1 MESFE
6 ANEDHQITHTNPDHG
21 WQKVTYAKRQ
31 RKQKPADSAAAS
43 NASKINGTASL
54 NDKGNVFLSLEQQ
67 SEERRRRI
75 IESQRAADAA
85 AIAEAPVRSRHRS
98 DDDDESDDSDDAGVH
113 AKVEEK
119 KVKQK
124 KPKKPKV
131 TVAEAAVKI
140 DAADLT
146 TFLVEISASY
156 EGQQEIQLM
165 RFADYFGRAFSS
177 VSSAQFP
184 WVKLFRENTVAKMT
198 DIPLSHISDAV
209 YRASIDWIS
218 QRPIEALSS
227 FVLWSVD
234 CIFADLAS
242 QQATSKSAKKSTQ
255 HVSSKSQVGIFVALA
270 MVLRRR
276 PDALVNVLPTLR
288 ETSKYQGQDKL
299 AVVAWMIAQV
309 SLGDLAVGLYSWAHN
324 LLPIV
329 NGKSS
334 NPQSRDIILQL
345 VEKILSSPKA
355 RTILVSGAVR
365 KGERLIP
372 PFALEILVRVT
383 FPPSAARIKATERF
397 EAIYPTLK
405 EVALAGSTGSKA
417 MKQVALQIL
426 SFAAKA
432 AGESNP
438 HLSKEAAGI
447 CIWCLT
453 QNAECYKHWDKIY
466 LENPEASVAILK
478 KLSEDWKDLHV
489 KLAPLD
495 PLRQILKN
503 FRQKNEKAIASGED
517 GAVLKEAD
525 KYCKL
530 IQGKSSRGGCCSK
543 GMAFAVIALAVGAA
557 VISPNVES
565 WDLKNLVIMVNSQL
579 KSQFS

>member
-6 ANEDHQITHTNPDHG
+6 DHEIPHSNPDHG
-21 WQKVTYAKRQ
+21 WQKVTYAKRN
-31 RKQKPADSAAAS
+31 RKQKPGAAGDAAKPNGSAAP
-43 NASKINGTASL
+43 
-54 NDKGNVFLSLEQQ
+54 GNVFLSLEQQ

-75 IESQRAADAA
+75 VETQRAAIAA
-85 AIAEAPVRSRHRS
+85 EAAPVRSRQRS
-98 DDDDESDDSDDAGVH
+98 DDDDDEDDDSDEVGVGG
-113 AKVEEK
+113 KVEEK
-119 KVKQK
+119 KVKVK
-124 KPKKPKV
+124 KVKKPKV
-131 TVAEAAVKI
+131 TVAEAAGKI
-140 DAADLT
+140 DAGDLT
-146 TFLVEISASY
+146 TFLVEVSASY

-165 RFADYFGRAFSS
+165 RFADYFGRAFSA

-184 WVKLFRENTVAKMT
+184 WVKLFRENPVAKMT
-198 DIPLSHISDAV
+198 DIPLSHVSDDV

-242 QQATSKSAKKSTQ
+242 QQPSKNAKKATQ

-288 ETSKYQGQDKL
+288 DTPKYQGQDKV

-329 NGKSS
+329 SGKSP
-334 NPQSRDIILQL
+334 NPQSRDIMLQL

-372 PFALEILVRVT
+372 PFALEILVRNT
-383 FPPSAARIKATERF
+383 FPLSANRIKATERF

-438 HLSKEAAGI
+438 QLSKEAAGI
-447 CIWCLT
+447 CTWCLT

-495 PLRQILKN
+495 PLRQTLKS
-503 FRQKNEKAIASGED
+503 FRQKNEKAIADGED
-517 GAVLKEAD
+517 AAVFKEAD
-525 KYCKL
+525 KYCKM

-543 GMAFAVIALAVGAA
+543 GMVFAVIALAVGAA
-557 VISPNVES
+557 VYSPNVES
-565 WDLKNLVIMVNSQL
+565 WDLKNLVVMVNSQL
-579 KSQFS
+579 KTQFSY